1 MNASGETP
9 STTTGPPWPRPS
21 ASPRGIVEHL
31 LDAFADLRRLAIDHL
46 ELCTMEARRAALTLV
61 SVIAVA
67 FGVAVLAM
75 TTWLALVSLGL
86 IAWTNAGH
94 GWLSGLAL
102 AALAHA
108 VAAAGLV
115 AWIRSRL
122 PRIAFPATVRQM
134 RESLGERP

>member
-1 MNASGETP
+1 MATP
-9 STTTGPPWPRPS
+9 FARIEPPADPATS
-21 ASPRGIVEHL
+21 RGIVAHL
-31 LDAFADLRRLAIDHL
+31 IDALADLRRLAIDHL

-61 SVIAVA
+61 GVIAVA

-75 TTWLALVSLGL
+75 ITWIALVSIALV
-86 IAWTNAGH
+86 AWTEAGH
-94 GWLSGLAL
+94 GWISGLAV
-102 AALAHA
+102 AALMHA
-108 VAAAGLV
+108 VVAAGLV